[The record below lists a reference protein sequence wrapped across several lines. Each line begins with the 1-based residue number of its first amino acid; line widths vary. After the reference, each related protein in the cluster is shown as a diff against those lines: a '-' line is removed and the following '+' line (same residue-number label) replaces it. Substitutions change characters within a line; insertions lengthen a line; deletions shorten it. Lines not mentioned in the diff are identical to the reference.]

1 MKRKAFTSKFKS
13 KVAIEAIKGHK
24 TINELAAEFGV
35 HATQINQWKKQL
47 LAGSEDIFSKG
58 RKQQAVSHEEDKD
71 KLYNQIGR
79 LKVEVDWLK
88 KRRGISIKRTG

>member
-35 HATQINQWKKQL
+35 HAVMVHGEKDL
-47 LAGSEDIFSKG
+47 LF
-58 RKQQAVSHEEDKD
+58 V
-71 KLYNQIGR
+71 
-79 LKVEVDWLK
+79 
-88 KRRGISIKRTG
+88 

>member
-47 LAGSEDIFSKG
+47 LEGSEEIFSKG
-58 RKQQAVSHEEDKD
+58 RKQQAASHEEDKD

-88 KRRGISIKRTG
+88 KKTGHLD

>member
-47 LAGSEDIFSKG
+47 LEGSEDIFSKG
-58 RKQQAVSHEEDKD
+58 RKQQAASHEEDKD

-88 KRRGISIKRTG
+88 KRRGTSIKRTG